1 MDKNELIRK
10 LTSRK
15 FWVLLI
21 ALVSAVLAF
30 LKFDKG
36 SIEQITTIIMA
47 FGAMI
52 SYVLGESY
60 VDGKR
65 VEGDVTNI
73 INTEKLKKEW
83 FYKAWVKSLGF
94 IFL

>member
-1 MDKNELIRK
+1 MDKNELTRK

-73 INTEKLKKEW
+73 ISTEKLKKND
-83 FYKAWVKSLGF
+83 FIKPGLKA
-94 IFL
+94 

>member
-1 MDKNELIRK
+1 MDKNELTRK

-73 INTEKLKKEW
+73 INTEKLKKE
-83 FYKAWVKSLGF
+83 L
-94 IFL
+94 

>member
-1 MDKNELIRK
+1 MDNKELIRK

-65 VEGDVTNI
+65 VEGDVANI
-73 INTEKLKKEW
+73 INTEKIKKE
-83 FYKAWVKSLGF
+83 
-94 IFL
+94 

>member
-1 MDKNELIRK
+1 MDRNELTRK

-21 ALVSAVLAF
+21 ALVSAILAF

-73 INTEKLKKEW
+73 INTEKLKKE
-83 FYKAWVKSLGF
+83 L
-94 IFL
+94 

>member
-1 MDKNELIRK
+1 MDNKELIRK

-30 LKFDKG
+30 LKFDRG

-73 INTEKLKKEW
+73 ISTEKLKKE
-83 FYKAWVKSLGF
+83 
-94 IFL
+94 

>member
-1 MDKNELIRK
+1 MDRNELTRK

-73 INTEKLKKEW
+73 INTEKLKKE
-83 FYKAWVKSLGF
+83 
-94 IFL
+94 

>member
-1 MDKNELIRK
+1 MDSKELIRK

-73 INTEKLKKEW
+73 INTEKLKKE
-83 FYKAWVKSLGF
+83 
-94 IFL
+94 

>member
-1 MDKNELIRK
+1 MDRNELTRK

-21 ALVSAVLAF
+21 ALVSAILAF

-73 INTEKLKKEW
+73 INTEKLKKE
-83 FYKAWVKSLGF
+83 
-94 IFL
+94 